1 MQLSITRIEND
12 DLEKLANNSIKG
24 LKRITSYNK
33 LLLLLFLITQ
43 VTFSQETSL
52 ESGKQYILGGLE
64 VSGLQSYNEQ
74 TVKTY
79 TGLRVGQ
86 PITVPGEEI
95 SSVIK
100 KLWGLE
106 LFSDVAMYQ
115 TKIEDDKI
123 FLELNILERPT
134 LSKVTVYGI
143 KKRKVQGILDDT
155 DLKKGKKITESLIA
169 NTKGYLENK
178 YRKQGY
184 LNAKAIIVTAKD
196 TSGTN
201 SESMVINVKKG
212 DKVKISQIVFSGNE
226 KLKAK
231 RLKKA
236 LGKAKI
242 RKKKLGAFWQRSK
255 FMEDEFNEGLKN
267 IVDAYAEKGYRD
279 ARVVSDT
286 FIKVNENNIRLEIG
300 VEEGRKYYFGDIN
313 FVGNSVYPD
322 RALSRVLGI
331 RKGETYNGVLLKK
344 RIADDSKPDAQ
355 DLTNLY
361 QNNGYLFSSINPVE
375 ISAVNDT
382 IDFEIRIIEGKETFL
397 DHVTV
402 VGNDKT
408 NDHVIF
414 RELRTRPGQKYSKD
428 NIVRSV
434 RELGQLGFFDA
445 EQIVPD
451 IENPDPNSG
460 TVDIKYSLVEAGSSQ
475 IELQGG
481 YGGGGFIGTLGLSFS
496 NFSLQNIFKGE
507 AYKPVPMGDGQ
518 TFALRLQA
526 SQTFRVY
533 SLNFSEPWLGGKK
546 PVRFNLSFSRT
557 QQFASSFN
565 TNGQIERDRNRGFSI
580 TGVSAGLAKR
590 VQWPDDYFTISHSL
604 GYQLYEFNDYN
615 IGLFNFGNGRSNS
628 LTYTLGISR
637 SSQGPSRIF
646 PMTGSNF
653 EITAKFTPP
662 YSLISGKDFKAISNS
677 IDEKSERLFEIGQNP
692 ATIQEQQEFQ
702 QLQGE
707 IEDLEEERFKWLEY
721 YKIKFKGD
729 WYTNL
734 VGKLVLRTNAEFGFL
749 GNYNNDIGDVPFE
762 RFFVGGDGL
771 GNFTLDGRDVVQL
784 RGYENSSLTPF
795 NTNAISGQ
803 QQQDGGVIY
812 NKFSMELR
820 YPLTLKPSASIYALS
835 FLEAGNAFN
844 NFNEFNPFQL
854 KRSAGVG
861 LRIFMP
867 AFGLL
872 GIDFGYGFDEDLRPQ
887 SIGNGPSG
895 WQTHFII
902 GQQF

>member
-1 MQLSITRIEND
+1 MER
-12 DLEKLANNSIKG
+12 LANNSIK
-24 LKRITSYNK
+24 KINTITSHRL
-33 LLLLLFLITQ
+33 LLLLLFLTTTIS
-43 VTFSQETSL
+43 FSQTSF
-52 ESGKQYILGGLE
+52 EDGKKYILGGLE
-64 VSGLQSYNEQ
+64 VTGLQSYNEQ

-86 PITVPGEEI
+86 QITIPGDEL
-95 SSVIK
+95 SAVIK

-115 TKIEDDKI
+115 TKIEGDKI

-134 LSKVTVYGI
+134 LSKVTVYGV
-143 KKRKVQGILDDT
+143 KKRKIDEIINDT

-178 YRKQGY
+178 YRKQGF
-184 LNAKAIIVTAKD
+184 LNANVNIATAKD
-196 TSGTN
+196 TTGTN
-201 SESMVINVKKG
+201 TESMVVNVNKG
-212 DKVKISQIVFSGNE
+212 DKVKIKSIAFEGNE
-226 KLKAK
+226 KVKDK
-231 RLKKA
+231 RLRRA
-236 LGKAKI
+236 LAKAKI
-242 RKKKLGAFWQRSK
+242 KKKKLGAFWQRSK
-255 FMEDEFNEGLKN
+255 YMDEEFKEGLKN
-267 IVDAYAEKGYRD
+267 VVDAYAEKGYRD
-279 ARVVSDT
+279 ARVLSDT
-286 FIKVNENNIRLEIG
+286 FIKVDENNITLKIK
-300 VEEGRKYYFGDIN
+300 VEEGNKYYFGDID
-313 FVGNSVYPD
+313 FVGNSVYTD
-322 RALSRVLGI
+322 RQLSQVLGI
-331 RKGETYNGVLLKK
+331 KKGDTYNGVLLKE
-344 RIADDSKPDAQ
+344 RIADNSKPDAI
-355 DLTNLY
+355 DITNQY
-361 QNNGYLFSSINPVE
+361 QNNGYLFSQINPVE
-375 ISAVNDT
+375 VAAVNDT

-451 IENPDPNSG
+451 VENPDPNAG
-460 TVDIKYSLVEAGSSQ
+460 TVDIKYSLVESGSSQ

-507 AYKPVPMGDGQ
+507 SYKPVPMGDGQ

-526 SQTFRVY
+526 SRTFRVY
-533 SLNFSEPWLGGKK
+533 SLNFAEPWLGGRK

-557 QQFASSFN
+557 QQFSSNFN
-565 TNGQIERDRNRGFSI
+565 NQGQIDVDKDRGFSI
-580 TGVSAGLAKR
+580 TGISAGLAKR
-590 VQWPDDYFTISHSL
+590 VQWPDDFFTISHSL
-604 GYQLYEFNDYN
+604 GYQLYDFKNYN
-615 IGLFNFGNGRSNS
+615 IGLFNFGNGTSNS
-628 LTYTLGISR
+628 LAYTFGLSR

-646 PMTGSNF
+646 PLSGSNF
-653 EITAKFTPP
+653 EITAKLTPP
-662 YSLISGKDFKAISNS
+662 YSLLTGKDFKSLKIRSDEIAASASDGTPLTTAETNELQS
-677 IDEKSERLFEIGQNP
+677 I
-692 ATIQEQQEFQ
+692 
-702 QLQGE
+702 
-707 IEDLEEERFKWLEY
+707 EEERFKWLEY

-729 WYTNL
+729 WYTRL
-734 VGKLVLRTNAEFGFL
+734 AGKLVLRTNAEFGFL
-749 GNYNNDIGDVPFE
+749 GSYNNDIGDVPFE

-771 GNFTLDGRDVVQL
+771 GNFTLDGRDVIQL

-795 NTNAISGQ
+795 SVNPITGRQ
-803 QQQDGGVIY
+803 EQDGGTIY

-835 FLEAGNAFN
+835 FLEAGNSFG
-844 NFNEFNPFQL
+844 NFNEFNPFEL

-872 GIDFGYGFDEDLRPQ
+872 GIDFGYGFDTDANPT
-887 SIGNGPSG
+887 SIGPSG

>member
-1 MQLSITRIEND
+1 MER
-12 DLEKLANNSIKG
+12 LANNSIE
-24 LKRITSYNK
+24 RIIKTTTYTK
-33 LLLLLFLITQ
+33 LLLLLFLTTS
-43 VTFSQETSL
+43 VTFSQTSY
-52 ESGKQYILGGLE
+52 EDGKKYILGGLE
-64 VSGLQSYNEQ
+64 VTGLQSYNEQ

-86 PITVPGEEI
+86 PITIPGEEI
-95 SSVIK
+95 SGVIK
-100 KLWGLE
+100 KLWSLE

-115 TKIEDDKI
+115 TKIEGDKI

-134 LSKVTVYGI
+134 LSKVTVYGV
-143 KKRKVQGILDDT
+143 KKRKVDEIINDT

-178 YRKQGY
+178 YKKQGF
-184 LNAKAIIVTAKD
+184 LNAKVNIATAPD
-196 TSGTN
+196 TTGTN
-201 SESMVINVKKG
+201 SESMVVNVKKG
-212 DKVKISQIVFSGNE
+212 DKVKIKSIVFEGND
-226 KLKAK
+226 KVKDK
-231 RLKKA
+231 RLRRA

-242 RKKKLGAFWQRSK
+242 KKKKLGAFWQRSK
-255 FMEDEFNEGLKN
+255 YMDDEFKDGLKN
-267 IVDAYAEKGYRD
+267 VVDAYAEKGYRD
-279 ARVVSDT
+279 ARVLSDT
-286 FIKVNENNIRLEIG
+286 FIKVDENNIALKIK
-300 VEEGRKYYFGDIN
+300 VEEGNKYYFGNID
-313 FVGNSVYPD
+313 FVGNSVYTD
-322 RALSRVLGI
+322 RQLSQVLGI
-331 RKGETYNGVLLKK
+331 KKGDTYNGVLLKE
-344 RIADDSKPDAQ
+344 RIADNSKPDAV
-355 DLTNLY
+355 DITNQY
-361 QNNGYLFSSINPVE
+361 QNNGYLFSQINPVE
-375 ISAVNDT
+375 VAAVNDT

-451 IENPDPNSG
+451 VENPDPNSG
-460 TVDIKYSLVEAGSSQ
+460 TVDIKYSLVESGSSQ

-496 NFSLQNIFKGE
+496 NFSLQNIFNGE
-507 AYKPVPMGDGQ
+507 SYKPVPMGDGQ

-526 SQTFRVY
+526 SRTFRVY
-533 SLNFSEPWLGGKK
+533 SLNFAEPWLGGRK

-557 QQFASSFN
+557 QQFSSQF
-565 TNGQIERDRNRGFSI
+565 TNQGQIDVDKDRGFSI
-580 TGVSAGLAKR
+580 TGISAGLAKR
-590 VQWPDDYFTISHSL
+590 VQWPDDFFTVSHSL
-604 GYQLYEFNDYN
+604 GYQLYDFNN
-615 IGLFNFGNGRSNS
+615 FNAGLFNFGNGKSNS
-628 LTYTLGISR
+628 LSYTFGLSR

-646 PMTGSNF
+646 PLSGSNF
-653 EITAKFTPP
+653 ELTAKFTPP
-662 YSLISGKDFKAISNS
+662 YSLISGKDFSGLQAR
-677 IDEKSERLFEIGQNP
+677 SEELIASANDGTPLTTAEVN
-692 ATIQEQQEFQ
+692 E
-702 QLQGE
+702 LQD
-707 IEDLEEERFKWLEY
+707 IEGERFNLLEF
-721 YKIKFKGD
+721 YKVKFKGD
-729 WYTNL
+729 WYTRL
-734 VGKLVLRTNAEFGFL
+734 AGKLVLRSNAEFGFL
-749 GNYNNDIGDVPFE
+749 GNYNKDIGDVPFE

-784 RGYENSSLTPF
+784 RGYDNSSLTSFVINPI
-795 NTNAISGQ
+795 TGRQ
-803 QQQDGGVIY
+803 EQDGGTIY
-812 NKFSMELR
+812 NKFSLELR

-835 FLEAGNAFN
+835 FLEAGNSFN
-844 NFNEFNPFQL
+844 NFNEFNPFEL

-872 GIDFGYGFDEDLRPQ
+872 GIDFGYGFDTDARPG
-887 SIGNGPSG
+887 SVGPSG

>member
-1 MQLSITRIEND
+1 M
-12 DLEKLANNSIKG
+12 EKQANNSIKG
-24 LKRITSYNK
+24 LTKATSYFR
-33 LLLLLFLITQ
+33 LLLLLLIIVQATYA
-43 VTFSQETSL
+43 QETSYDA
-52 ESGKQYILGGLE
+52 GKKYILGGLE
-64 VSGLQSYNEQ
+64 VTGLQSYNEQ

-86 PITVPGEEI
+86 PITIPGEEI
-95 SSVIK
+95 SAVIK

-106 LFSDVAMYQ
+106 LFSDVSMYQ
-115 TKIEDDKI
+115 TKVEGDKI

-134 LSKVTVYGI
+134 LSNVTVYGV

-184 LNAKAIIVTAKD
+184 LNTRVTIATAKD

-201 SESMVINVKKG
+201 SESMVINVNKG
-212 DKVKISQIVFSGNE
+212 DKVKIKSITFEGND
-226 KLKAK
+226 KLSAK
-231 RLKKA
+231 RLRKA
-236 LGKAKI
+236 MKNT
-242 RKKKLGAFWQRSK
+242 KKKKFYRFWKKSK
-255 FMEDEFNEGLKN
+255 YIEADYEEDLSNL
-267 IVDAYAEKGYRD
+267 VDAYAERGYRD
-279 ARVVSDT
+279 ARILSDT
-286 FIKVNENNIRLEIG
+286 FVKIDDNNIALKLK
-300 VEEGRKYYFGDIN
+300 VEEGDRYYFGNID
-313 FVGNSVYPD
+313 FVGNSVYSD
-322 RALSRVLGI
+322 RILSQVLGI
-331 RKGETYNGVLLKK
+331 NKGDTYNGVLLKK
-344 RIADDSKPDAQ
+344 RIADDTKPDAE
-355 DLTNLY
+355 DVTNLY

-375 ISAVNDT
+375 VSAVNDT

-434 RELGQLGFFDA
+434 RELGQLGFLVA

-481 YGGGGFIGTLGLSFS
+481 YGGGGFIGTLGLSFN
-496 NFSLQNIFKGE
+496 NFSFQNIFNGE

-518 TFALRLQA
+518 TFSLRLQA
-526 SQTFRVY
+526 SRTFRVY
-533 SLNFSEPWLGGKK
+533 SLNFAEPWLGGKK

-557 QQFASSFN
+557 QQFASNF
-565 TNGQIERDRNRGFSI
+565 NGQGQIDVDKDRGFSI
-580 TGVSAGLAKR
+580 TGVTAGLAKR

-615 IGLFNFGNGRSNS
+615 IGLFNFGNGTSNS
-628 LTYTLGISR
+628 LAYTIGISR

-646 PMTGSNF
+646 PLTGSNF

-662 YSLISGKDFKAISNS
+662 YSLFGSKDFKAISDE
-677 IDEKSERLFEIGQNP
+677 IDEIVENANGQPLNSVDTNRL
-692 ATIQEQQEFQ
+692 QE
-702 QLQGE
+702 
-707 IEDLEEERFKWLEY
+707 LEEERFKWLEY
-721 YKIKFKGD
+721 YKIKFRGD
-729 WYTNL
+729 WYTRL
-734 VGKLVLRTNAEFGFL
+734 VDKLVLRTNAEFGFL

-771 GNFTLDGRDVVQL
+771 GNFTLDGRDVIQL
-784 RGYENSSLTPF
+784 RGYDNSSLTPF
-795 NTNAISGQ
+795 SVNPITGRQ
-803 QQQDGGVIY
+803 EQDGGTIY
-812 NKFSMELR
+812 NKFSLELR
-820 YPLTLKPSASIYALS
+820 YPLTLKPSASIYVQS
-835 FLEAGNAFN
+835 FIEAGNAFN
-844 NFNEFNPFQL
+844 NFSDFNPFQL
-854 KRSAGVG
+854 KRSAGMG

-887 SIGNGPSG
+887 SIGQGPSG

-902 GQQF
+902 GQRF